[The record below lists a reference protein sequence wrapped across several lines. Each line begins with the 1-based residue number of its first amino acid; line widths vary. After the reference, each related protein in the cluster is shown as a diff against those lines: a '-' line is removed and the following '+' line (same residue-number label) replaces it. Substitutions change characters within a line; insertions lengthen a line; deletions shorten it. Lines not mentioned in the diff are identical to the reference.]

1 MAAPQSYPL
10 YQAYVTNVRDFLLA
24 ETEIR
29 RLINRAMKGGR
40 EQTVNVQT
48 KVYALIYSTFAE
60 ANFIKMV
67 LTPYGFDQPFIDQ
80 ILHERNNLQ
89 QKWIKC
95 LELAFQKFT
104 ATRKGSEVPNKVQE
118 LKRIILRY
126 VIEPSII
133 RNKLAHGQISVAT
146 NSSNTVVNNEITDK
160 INDLSFVNIM
170 RLFYINQALCDIM
183 EDLIESPDMAHRD
196 NYYPKYQALETY
208 IEKSEI
214 WTNES
219 KLQHGNMKKMI
230 PSKKEKAIRQ
240 AAANNTATI

>member
-1 MAAPQSYPL
+1 M
-10 YQAYVTNVRDFLLA
+10 
-24 ETEIR
+24 
-29 RLINRAMKGGR
+29 
-40 EQTVNVQT
+40 
-48 KVYALIYSTFAE
+48 
-60 ANFIKMV
+60 
-67 LTPYGFDQPFIDQ
+67 
-80 ILHERNNLQ
+80 
-89 QKWIKC
+89 
-95 LELAFQKFT
+95 
-104 ATRKGSEVPNKVQE
+104 QE

-170 RLFYINQALCDIM
+170 RLFYINQELCDIM

-196 NYYPKYQALETY
+196 NYYPKYQALEAY
-208 IEKSEI
+208 IEKSES

-219 KLQHGNMKKMI
+219 KLQYGNMKKMI

-240 AAANNTATI
+240 AAVNNTATI